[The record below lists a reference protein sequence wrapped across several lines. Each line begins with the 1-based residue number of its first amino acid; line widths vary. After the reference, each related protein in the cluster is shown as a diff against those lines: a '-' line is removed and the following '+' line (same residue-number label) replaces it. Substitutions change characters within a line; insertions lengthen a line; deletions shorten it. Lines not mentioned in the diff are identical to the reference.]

1 MSIFRASATF
11 TPRGA
16 GGRFVPVVLTPAAID
31 GVNAAL
37 KIIYDRSQDL
47 VAVDT
52 GALKESG
59 KINEAQSTGL
69 TVAGSVEYTASY
81 AAFVEF
87 GTGIRGA
94 ASPGA
99 GEGPYNPKWPGMVAQ
114 PFLRPPLDQ
123 SRDEVKGEIALALR
137 SVL

>member
-1 MSIFRASATF
+1 MSSFKASAVF
-11 TPRGA
+11 TPRGS

-37 KIIYDRSQDL
+37 RVIYDRSQEL

-59 KINEAQSTGL
+59 QINEAQSTGL
-69 TVAGSVEYTASY
+69 TVAGSVAYTASY
-81 AAFVEF
+81 AAYVEF
-87 GTGIRGA
+87 GTGIRGE

-99 GEGPYNPKWPGMVAQ
+99 GEGPYDPNWPGMAAQ
-114 PFLRPPLDQ
+114 PYVRPALDT
-123 SRDEVKGEIALALR
+123 SHDEVKEAISTTLR
-137 SVL
+137 SV

>member
-1 MSIFRASATF
+1 VSSFKASAVF

-16 GGRFVPVVLTPAAID
+16 GGRFVPVVLAPAAAE

-37 KIIYDRSQDL
+37 KVIYDRSQDL

-52 GALKESG
+52 GALKASG
-59 KINEAQSTGL
+59 KINEAQNTGL
-69 TVAGSVEYTASY
+69 SVSGSVEYTEPY
-81 AAFVEF
+81 AAFLEF

-94 ASPGA
+94 ESAGA
-99 GEGPYNPKWPGMVAQ
+99 GAGPYNPKWPGMAAQ
-114 PFLRPPLDQ
+114 PFMRPAIDE
-123 SRDEVKGEIALALR
+123 SHDEVKEAISTTLR

>member
-1 MSIFRASATF
+1 MSTFRASATF

-16 GGRFVPVVLTPAAID
+16 GGRFVPVVLAPAAID

-37 KIIYDRSQDL
+37 KIIYDRSQEL

-52 GALKESG
+52 GALKDSG
-59 KINEAQSTGL
+59 SINEAQSTGL
-69 TVAGSVEYTASY
+69 TVSGSVQYTASY
-81 AAFVEF
+81 AAYVEF
-87 GTGIRGA
+87 GTGIRGE

-99 GEGPYNPKWPGMVAQ
+99 GEGPYNPTWPGMAAQ
-114 PFLRPPLDQ
+114 PYIRPAMDESHDQ
-123 SRDEVKGEIALALR
+123 VKGEISQSLR

>member
-1 MSIFRASATF
+1 MSTFRASATF

-16 GGRFVPVVLTPAAID
+16 GGRFVAVTLTPAAVE
-31 GVNAAL
+31 GVNNAL
-37 KIIYDRSQDL
+37 KIIYDRSQEL

-52 GALKESG
+52 GELKASG

-69 TVAGSVEYTASY
+69 SVSGSVAYTASY
-81 AAFVEF
+81 AVFVEF
-87 GTGIRGA
+87 GTGIRGE

-99 GEGPYNPKWPGMVAQ
+99 GEGPYDPNWPGMAAQ
-114 PFLRPPLDQ
+114 PFMRPAMDESHDQ
-123 SRDEVKGEIALALR
+123 VKGEISQSLR